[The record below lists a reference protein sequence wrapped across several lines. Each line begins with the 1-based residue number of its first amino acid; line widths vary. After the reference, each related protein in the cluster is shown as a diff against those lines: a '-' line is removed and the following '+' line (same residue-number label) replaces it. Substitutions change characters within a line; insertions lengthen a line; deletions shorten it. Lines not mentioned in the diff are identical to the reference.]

1 VVEGGRRFQL
11 ASARQ
16 DDTGLY
22 IGEVSWLTE
31 QEDVALPS
39 RSTELHELLQQLGD
53 HPHVQRLGMQLN
65 VETAGALANSLAQL
79 LPLPAADAYQILGI
93 DAPLARLDALHDILD
108 ALSS

>member
-1 VVEGGRRFQL
+1 
-11 ASARQ
+11 
-16 DDTGLY
+16 
-22 IGEVSWLTE
+22 
-31 QEDVALPS
+31 
-39 RSTELHELLQQLGD
+39 
-53 HPHVQRLGMQLN
+53 